1 VASFEINSLL
11 DGKPFLFFL
20 GYKLETLHTLM
31 FLFSFLAHLIIIL
44 ATLLLCRF
52 QPLKAHGVTPS
63 LFALF
68 STVQLLI
75 CLLYFTDLET
85 FSQLRC
91 YLPLINQPINTSLL
105 ILFPLN
111 HARFIVIVLISQ
123 SKSLFANA
131 QTMFKKKIITFI
143 LYGMKILSHPIVHLS
158 LVLIS
163 LLICFFVSFIFLVE
177 NNFVMCLFGNDK
189 NFIQLFRRIQF
200 FVLIAFVPLTII
212 DLLLIFWGSVVEI
225 KNKSLQWLK
234 VVFFPIYSIRYAWK
248 ADLFYFRIQYYFFG
262 LLTILPLNII
272 VFLTRDSY
280 IKLKRENRLKA
291 LPILDS
297 FYDFSIVFMQTGFP
311 LIITI
316 ITALKWIVVKKI
328 QKKKVSASE
337 FDNFFVDQ
345 TKYNLLKEFAEKE
358 MSIENVECYKDILNY
373 QKLTTIKKRIEFAK
387 RLNQTYFNGISSPLE
402 VNLPGSAL
410 SKYASNYAAE
420 TFEKGN
426 LFNEISDKIVENI
439 SDTYSRLIISSE
451 YTNYLAKSKYM
462 NEIVGEGDFLL
473 Q

>member
-163 LLICFFVSFIFLVE
+163 LFICFFVSFIFLVE

-291 LPILDS
+291 LSILDS

-311 LIITI
+311 FIITI

-402 VNLPGSAL
+402 VNLPGSTL